1 MIKNN
6 RPCTIGFKY
15 SGNDVNLITDFL
27 KTMEEDSIAIVG
39 KWIKENIRKS
49 RNICSSSSYN
59 IKHILEKDVGIYLTN
74 NQMKDALLLA
84 GYYPINPDELN
95 WRYKISL
102 VRDINYN
109 PNPFWIWL
117 KQFSKEDS
125 SFGDFA
131 KDALRDFDFP
141 VFANYEIIEN
151 YLKNIPA
158 CNEVMITFKQLWAKY
173 TGKSNGCNN

>member
-6 RPCTIGFKY
+6 RPYTIGVKC
-15 SGNDVNLITDFL
+15 SGSLITDFF
-27 KTMEEDSIAIVG
+27 KTAEEDNIAIVG

-49 RNICSSSSYN
+49 RSVCSRSSYG

-102 VRDINYN
+102 ACDINFN
-109 PNPFWIWL
+109 PNPFLIWL
-117 KQFSKEDS
+117 KQFNKEDS
-125 SFGDFA
+125 PFGNFA
-131 KDALRDFDFP
+131 EDALYDFNFP
-141 VFANYEIIEN
+141 VFANYEIIKK
-151 YLKNIPA
+151 YLEDVSA
-158 CNEVMITFKQLWAKY
+158 CNEAMMTFKQLWAKY
-173 TGKSNGCNN
+173 TEKSNSCNS